1 MHGLCNYTDRE
12 LEKMERKVETT
23 GDLSEREIEYAKNLA
38 KLKMALLTNEAMEND
53 KNYSHGDNSYEN
65 GNSNDRS
72 YDNYGNEISN
82 ARGRTGNVRR
92 DSMGRY
98 SRDEAEDDLMEKL
111 REYMHETDDPT
122 KKQEIK
128 RFMKKLGEM

>member
-38 KLKMALLTNEAMEND
+38 KLKMALLTNEAME
-53 KNYSHGDNSYEN
+53 KEGYSNYYPRYG
-65 GNSNDRS
+65 
-72 YDNYGNEISN
+72 YDDASM

-92 DSMGRY
+92 DTMGRF
-98 SRDEAEDDLMEKL
+98 SRDEAEDDLMGKL
-111 REYMHETDDPT
+111 HEYMNMVDEPE